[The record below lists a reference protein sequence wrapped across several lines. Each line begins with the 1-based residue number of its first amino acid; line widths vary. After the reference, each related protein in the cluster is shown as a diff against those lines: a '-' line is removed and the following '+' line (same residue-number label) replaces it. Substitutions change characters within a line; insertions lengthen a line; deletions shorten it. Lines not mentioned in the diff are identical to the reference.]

1 MEMAYDTQ
9 TASVNR
15 FAANQ
20 SVSASVQGLVDII
33 VVTSLKV
40 YILLLC
46 LASILKAKYVAFMI
60 CGLCVQNLE
69 RIPLSHIILCH
80 MCVIQSSTT
89 QATLLLHQNSSACIV
104 LHGKPTMEGEPVSY
118 HVRGLHGQIVAV
130 MAPYVGC
137 MFGTGRYAGSCP
149 ARVDWV

>member
-60 CGLCVQNLE
+60 CGSCVQNLE

-89 QATLLLHQNSSACIV
+89 QATLLPPSEPQRLHSSSRET
-104 LHGKPTMEGEPVSY
+104 HDGG
-118 HVRGLHGQIVAV
+118 
-130 MAPYVGC
+130 
-137 MFGTGRYAGSCP
+137 GTSFLSR
-149 ARVDWV
+149 